1 MIEEILQNQVP
12 YLLNGKKLYEEEDVK
27 KMLVELLQKLQPV
40 HKDKA
45 PEREYYPGATC

>member
-1 MIEEILQNQVP
+1 MIEELLQKHVP
-12 YLLNGKKLYEEEDVK
+12 YLHKGKKLYEEEDVK

-40 HKDKA
+40 YEEKA